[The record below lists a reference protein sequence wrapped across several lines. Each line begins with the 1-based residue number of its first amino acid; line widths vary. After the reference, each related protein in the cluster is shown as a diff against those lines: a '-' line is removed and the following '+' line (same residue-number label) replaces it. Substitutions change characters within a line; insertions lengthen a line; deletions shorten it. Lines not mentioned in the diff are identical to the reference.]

1 MISKVIIRGFV
12 LVALLF
18 GSWFAL
24 RQVDWIT
31 LLEVDSYSS
40 SKYIKEIETQWG
52 ELMRDNFLAENDEV
66 TDSLSVAVVD
76 SLAATLC
83 KANGIDKKTL
93 DIYILDNSE
102 VNAFALPNRQLIIY
116 TGLIEKTD
124 TPEALCGVMAH
135 ELAHIEKGHVMQS
148 LKREI
153 GLGVLFRVITG
164 RSDFKVIA
172 EVGKLLSSSA
182 FSRRMEQEADLVGLE
197 YLQKAHINPEPFA
210 AFLGD
215 LAETHSGAFQWIS
228 SHPLPDDRE
237 NYVLKSIKDKDQYK
251 EVISKELWQ
260 DFKNAFDL

>member
-12 LVALLF
+12 LVVLLF

-66 TDSLSVAVVD
+66 TDSLAVAVVD

-116 TGLIEKTD
+116 SGLIEKTD

-135 ELAHIEKGHVMQS
+135 ELAHI
-148 LKREI
+148 
-153 GLGVLFRVITG
+153 
-164 RSDFKVIA
+164 
-172 EVGKLLSSSA
+172 
-182 FSRRMEQEADLVGLE
+182 
-197 YLQKAHINPEPFA
+197 
-210 AFLGD
+210 
-215 LAETHSGAFQWIS
+215 
-228 SHPLPDDRE
+228 
-237 NYVLKSIKDKDQYK
+237 
-251 EVISKELWQ
+251 
-260 DFKNAFDL
+260 